1 MTVLPKGE
9 VMSRNSEWFASE
21 EARENEPKEKVVYL
35 RPVAD
40 AESRVLRVWCQC
52 FSEDH
57 VGEGE

>member
-1 MTVLPKGE
+1 V
-9 VMSRNSEWFASE
+9 NNAEWFASE